1 MVVAHRGASKAA
13 PENTL
18 EAFALAARMGAA
30 MVELDVRRAS
40 DGELVIH
47 HNPFEVRPPGA
58 PTLGQALDLC
68 GALGMEVNIEIKNS
82 PRDPD
87 FDPSDSIAIEVAALL
102 AKRGD
107 GHLMLISSFNPA
119 AIATVR
125 RVDPSLRT
133 GYLYVKTPSLSW
145 PEVVAAGHCA
155 VHPHESKVTS
165 TLVDEAHR
173 LGLHVNVWTV
183 DEPARM
189 RELAAMGVDAIITNV
204 PDVALATLRN

>member
-18 EAFALAARMGAA
+18 EAFALAASMGAA

-47 HNPFEVRPPGA
+47 HNPFDVRPPGA
-58 PTLGQALDLC
+58 PTLLQALDLC

-102 AKRGD
+102 VTAVGAPGVVNERTPLND
-107 GHLMLISSFNPA
+107 VPTAFE
-119 AIATVR
+119 AI
-125 RVDPSLRT
+125 
-133 GYLYVKTPSLSW
+133 GQK
-145 PEVVAAGHCA
+145 
-155 VHPHESKVTS
+155 
-165 TLVDEAHR
+165 
-173 LGLHVNVWTV
+173 
-183 DEPARM
+183 
-189 RELAAMGVDAIITNV
+189 
-204 PDVALATLRN
+204 